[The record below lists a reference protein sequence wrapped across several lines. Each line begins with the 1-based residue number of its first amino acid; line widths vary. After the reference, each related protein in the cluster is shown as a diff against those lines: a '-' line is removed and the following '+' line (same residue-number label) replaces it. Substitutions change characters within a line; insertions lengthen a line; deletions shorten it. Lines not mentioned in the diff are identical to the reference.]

1 MHDSFN
7 FRFMSRQSN
16 SFIALE
22 NEFVSRNMYALIF
35 GCIVFSPFVFIHKMA
50 CWRNVWFLRC
60 VGKSRTKSGF
70 GRVNAKHA
78 SHAVFLHIKRVK
90 TGEID
95 SYQPIS
101 DLSGFCFFVSG
112 IKRLSVLQIL
122 KSFLISLVSS
132 ELIHKRLMVFRLFPE
147 RLIIKRA
154 IASPSRSLSV
164 AITIVSASSKCFL
177 TILYT
182 CQYGLNCC

>member
-1 MHDSFN
+1 MFDFFVALVN
-7 FRFMSRQSN
+7 QEQSRGLDAS
-16 SFIALE
+16 
-22 NEFVSRNMYALIF
+22 
-35 GCIVFSPFVFIHKMA
+35 
-50 CWRNVWFLRC
+50 
-60 VGKSRTKSGF
+60 
-70 GRVNAKHA
+70 NAKHA

-122 KSFLISLVSS
+122 KSLVSS